1 MTPLK
6 EMYDRLAE
14 LKAKEKR
21 YSEEESE
28 ISELQSLVAL
38 REKYLQRYINHP
50 PYIVKRVD
58 EALQPLVLSPKTQET
73 FDKIR
78 SIISGEVNSM
88 MALGQIF
95 GRADHDDLIYYIEKN
110 VVVS

>member
-50 PYIVKRVD
+50 PYIVKRVG
-58 EALQPLVLSPKTQET
+58 EALQSMIMEPKTQET
-73 FDKIR
+73 FGKIH

-88 MALGQIF
+88 MAMGQIF